1 MWLAGSRGGSRA
13 MKVTRAVTS
22 ERPFLLIRWGVSGD
36 LSSFPGFTC
45 SYGPPAGTELFLGR
59 RSSCLSLSCPGWQLL
74 RGIMPGAAHEKC

>member
-1 MWLAGSRGGSRA
+1 
-13 MKVTRAVTS
+13 MKVMRAVTS
-22 ERPFLLIRWGVSGD
+22 ERPFLLIKWGVSGD